1 MTSDIDTSKLY
12 TPTQVSLLGMIDKH
26 PRNLDFLA
34 EACFIEDYQQK
45 QKLEKDLNFL
55 MEKGDVIRDEQGI
68 YRAVP

>member
-1 MTSDIDTSKLY
+1 MASDIDTSKLY

>member
-55 MEKGDVIRDEQGI
+55 ISRGDIIRDKQGI
-68 YRAVP
+68 YHAIP